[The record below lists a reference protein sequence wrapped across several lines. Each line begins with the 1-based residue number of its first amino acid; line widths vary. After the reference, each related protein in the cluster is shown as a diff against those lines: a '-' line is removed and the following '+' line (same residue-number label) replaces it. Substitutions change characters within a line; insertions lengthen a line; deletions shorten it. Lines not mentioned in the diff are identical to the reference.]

1 MDLKNEEEKI
11 DNYEGLKKIALIIKE
26 ERDEKNERIKKMEQ
40 ILDEERKE
48 KNELIKKLIDGKKE
62 KIPEEKINNM
72 KLI

>member
-1 MDLKNEEEKI
+1 
-11 DNYEGLKKIALIIKE
+11 
-26 ERDEKNERIKKMEQ
+26 MEQ

-48 KNELIKKLIDGKKE
+48 KNELIKKSIDGKKE